1 MDETLGQRSTAME
14 LLENMFDV
22 EMRFLRSDSD
32 SVDMLAGAFHA
43 EVVVHEPR
51 SLPYA
56 GDWRGLDGIGALFHK
71 MREIWSD
78 VAVEGL
84 QAAQNDDMVYMSCTL
99 RLTARANGAVVVQP
113 FAEVLRFKD
122 GRLIEG
128 TPFYHDTNEI
138 MTTLGSPGTG
148 AEVA

>member
-1 MDETLGQRSTAME
+1 MDKTLDRRSTAME

-32 SVDMLAGAFHA
+32 RVDMLAGAFHA
-43 EVVVHEPR
+43 EVVVHEPQ

-56 GDWRGLDGIGALFHK
+56 GDWNGLDGIGALFHK
-71 MREIWSD
+71 MQEIWSD

-84 QAAQNDDMVYMSCTL
+84 QACQSDDTVYMSCTL

-113 FAEVLRFKD
+113 FAEVLRFKE

-128 TPFYHDTNEI
+128 TPFYYDTAEI
-138 MTTLGSPGTG
+138 VTTLGSSVLA
-148 AEVA
+148 AETA

>member
-1 MDETLGQRSTAME
+1 MEKTLDRRSTAME

-56 GDWRGLDGIGALFHK
+56 GDWKGLDGIGALFYK
-71 MREIWSD
+71 MREMWSD
-78 VAVEGL
+78 VAVECL

-99 RLTARANGAVVVQP
+99 RLTARANGAIVTQP

-128 TPFYHDTNEI
+128 TPFYHDTAEI
-138 MTTLGSPGTG
+138 LTALGSP
-148 AEVA
+148 ALAVEAA